1 MKQNGPARDEAPQ
14 RDPLLEEAFTHFV
27 QQAQAPAEFAERVRA
42 RVNLLPPEGWL
53 RSWARHIATALAQ
66 ASGRWKGPRAIG
78 REEIQWRRPRTSRVR
93 LGWLVTGLVL
103 SVLGNVWLGVQ
114 LRGKPGADDTRLAPA
129 RAAGPSQETREIRL
143 AFTDGVREQA
153 LRKLLLSL
161 RATIVA
167 GPSPEGVYTVL
178 VPLPRLRGIPSSQ
191 GVSNTADAL
200 RRLIEELRAEPDVR
214 LAEPVPPN

>member
-153 LRKLLLSL
+153 RHHC
-161 RATIVA
+161 R
-167 GPSPEGVYTVL
+167 G
-178 VPLPRLRGIPSSQ
+178 PLPRGCLHGAGAPAAAAGDSQQSGGVEHSGCPAPAHRGAA
-191 GVSNTADAL
+191 GGAGCA
-200 RRLIEELRAEPDVR
+200 AC
-214 LAEPVPPN
+214 